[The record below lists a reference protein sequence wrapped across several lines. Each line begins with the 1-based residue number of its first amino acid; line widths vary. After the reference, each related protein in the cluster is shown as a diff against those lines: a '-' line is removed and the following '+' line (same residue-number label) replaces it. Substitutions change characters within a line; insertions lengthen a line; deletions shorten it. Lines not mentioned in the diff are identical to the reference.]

1 MDGLIDWLREP
12 WTYEFMQRALIVA
25 VVIAV
30 VSAVVGSFVIL
41 KSMAFIGDALPH
53 ASFGG
58 VAIAFVLGVN
68 LQLGAAV
75 MAILVAFAIGFI
87 ARRGIVRYDTAIGI
101 MFIAGFALGIL
112 IVSRQEGYVVD
123 LFSFVFG
130 NVLGVSWTDVWITLA
145 LGLLVLASVV
155 IFYKELLFVAYDPSM
170 AAASGVP
177 VTVVQYGLLLL
188 IALTVVMALQVMG
201 IVLVLAML
209 VAPAATAQLLTRRLP
224 SMMVVGAAVGVASSI
239 IGLYAAWYADVS
251 ASAAIVLTAASA
263 FALAFL
269 LAPRNGLLWRNG
281 VSIPVRE
288 TGYGSQPDV
297 SGTRRGTLH

>member
-1 MDGLIDWLREP
+1 MGEVIDTLREP
-12 WTYEFMQRALIVA
+12 WTFEFMQRALLVA
-25 VVIAV
+25 AMIAI

-58 VAIAFVLGVN
+58 VAVAFVLGAN

-75 MAILVAFAIGFI
+75 AAVIVAFAIGFI
-87 ARRGIVRYDTAIGI
+87 ARKGVVRYDTAIGI

-112 IVSRQEGYVVD
+112 IVSRQDGYVVD

-130 NVLGVSWTDVWITLA
+130 NVLGVSWTDVWITA
-145 LGLLVLASVV
+145 GLGAFVLVAVV
-155 IFYKELLFVAYDPSM
+155 LFYKELLFVAYDPSM

-177 VTVVQYGLLLL
+177 VGLVQYGLLLL

-224 SMMVVGAAVGVASSI
+224 SMMVLGAAAGVVSAVA
-239 IGLYAAWYADVS
+239 GLYTAWYADVS
-251 ASAAIVLTAASA
+251 ASAAIVLTASSM

-269 LAPRNGLLWRNG
+269 FSPQNGILWRRSPLAAVRPG
-281 VSIPVRE
+281 PAPEPAVSTARKEP
-288 TGYGSQPDV
+288 
-297 SGTRRGTLH
+297 LH